1 MAALYVLYIL
11 ENIMSQIRVVEIMAT
26 LTRRKW
32 NYGYFNENR
41 AHVMHIVVSQ
51 WMWIDCLEQP

>member
-26 LTRRKW
+26 LTRRK
-32 NYGYFNENR
+32 
-41 AHVMHIVVSQ
+41 
-51 WMWIDCLEQP
+51 